1 VAAWFAGAPLL
12 VRTLVDPE
20 PLRQVLEDSVPD
32 LVLFGAALL
41 LGEAVRTRR
50 ALDLEREKSERLL
63 RNVLPAPIATRL
75 QQTEG

>member
-1 VAAWFAGAPLL
+1 
-12 VRTLVDPE
+12 
-20 PLRQVLEDSVPD
+20 
-32 LVLFGAALL
+32 VLFGAVLL